1 MDADD
6 LIFYSEG
13 ESIYSGGFK
22 VNSVLLKNGMSPLY
36 TVNNGQNGGGNNVS
50 DLFKD
55 LAIPSGL
62 LYLPTKMNGGNFDH
76 NTDDKDSDMGE
87 EDSDDYVSEDIHD
100 KLLSLVSVD
109 NNNKNKNKNSRKKK
123 QKNSNKNTKRI

>member
-76 NTDDKDSDMGE
+76 NTDEKDSE
-87 EDSDDYVSEDIHD
+87 TCEDNEDYVSEDIHD
-100 KLLSLVSVD
+100 KLLSLVSVE
-109 NNNKNKNKNSRKKK
+109 NKNKNKNSRKKK